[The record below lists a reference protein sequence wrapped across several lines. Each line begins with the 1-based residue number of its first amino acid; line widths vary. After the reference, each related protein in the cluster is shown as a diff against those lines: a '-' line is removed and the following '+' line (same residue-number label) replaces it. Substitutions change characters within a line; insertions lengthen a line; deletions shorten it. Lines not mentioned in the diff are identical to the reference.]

1 MDAGQRRADQPGA
14 AGKIKRG
21 GDVATAAYLTAHGLP
36 GWRVLET
43 DDPIDHIYLIAVAE
57 AIEKIREYERK
68 VLAVEI
74 VNMFAKALGR

>member
-1 MDAGQRRADQPGA
+1 M
-14 AGKIKRG
+14 
-21 GDVATAAYLTAHGLP
+21 
-36 GWRVLET
+36 LET